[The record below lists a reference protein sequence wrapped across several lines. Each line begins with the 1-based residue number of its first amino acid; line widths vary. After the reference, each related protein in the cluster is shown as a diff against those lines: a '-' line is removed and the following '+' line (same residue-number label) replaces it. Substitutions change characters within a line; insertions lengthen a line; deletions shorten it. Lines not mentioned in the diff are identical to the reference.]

1 MVLTWM
7 VGSVIA
13 LLLPFLWLL
22 LRRRRPH
29 PGKASPHRLGQ
40 QAPPARAA
48 QTAWRREQCGT
59 SSRFSVGARITRTTV
74 RAMR

>member
-1 MVLTWM
+1 MPAIERDLVVLTWM

-29 PGKASPHRLGQ
+29 PGKASPHRLG
-40 QAPPARAA
+40 
-48 QTAWRREQCGT
+48 
-59 SSRFSVGARITRTTV
+59 
-74 RAMR
+74 